1 MQAELRSHIF
11 LPESVLMNEYLF
23 DRHVKQIGYIHC
35 KLKRRSTSAVLN
47 GTYGL
52 PRYTELLHK
61 EILPYLLLFSDLCE
75 IVLHKSP
82 YRTLVQL
89 YIAILSCNQIVSSV
103 LYVYDNHKKNLP
115 PCDRS
120 PWCSGPESNQGH
132 GDFQSPALP
141 TELPEHNGGPSW
153 GRTKDRPVMSR
164 LL

>member
-47 GTYGL
+47 GTDGL

-103 LYVYDNHKKNLP
+103 LYVYDNHKKICRHATDLRGAQARNRTRDTGIFSPLLYLLSYLSIMVGHLGVEP
-115 PCDRS
+115 RTDR
-120 PWCSGPESNQGH
+120 
-132 GDFQSPALP
+132 L
-141 TELPEHNGGPSW
+141 
-153 GRTKDRPVMSR
+153 
-164 LL
+164 